1 VVPKEIPLLT
11 QIRPRC
17 SMRGLSQFTSH
28 LEEYVKDCCQL
39 VISSSNGGP
48 VLSTARRTCALRHA
62 TVGHHQANKKR

>member
-1 VVPKEIPLLT
+1 
-11 QIRPRC
+11 
-17 SMRGLSQFTSH
+17 MRGLSQLTSH

-62 TVGHHQANKKR
+62 TVGHHQANKNR